1 MSWFKSDPATIAA
14 REAAKA
20 VKSVVNELSTIF
32 YRGKEQKVLGPG
44 DLKRAMELIDKL
56 DNTAN
61 FLDLLKWIMHQTNAK
76 EKLLKKLIDKIKE
89 VNVDIPYNEI
99 IEIVRDG
106 IASRDLRTA
115 MQYGPERRIADT
127 NALKVLV
134 NYASYLKGEN
144 DNSGANVPA
153 ASIKAAAAPAAP
165 AASMK
170 PANASMKPANASMK
184 PANAP
189 NAPLNQGKLE
199 DGLQRLEMD
208 LKEEGTSLN
217 FIVDKEATPSLYR
230 YGKMVLGQAPAS
242 SMQAAPAPAPTPA
255 PVQAAP
261 TKLTFAQR
269 KAARYGAPAASM
281 PQATMATGG
290 MRSRKRR
297 NSKTRKGRTSKSKT
311 PRKAKK

>member
-1 MSWFKSDPATIAA
+1 
-14 REAAKA
+14 
-20 VKSVVNELSTIF
+20 
-32 YRGKEQKVLGPG
+32 
-44 DLKRAMELIDKL
+44 
-56 DNTAN
+56 
-61 FLDLLKWIMHQTNAK
+61 
-76 EKLLKKLIDKIKE
+76 
-89 VNVDIPYNEI
+89 
-99 IEIVRDG
+99 
-106 IASRDLRTA
+106 
-115 MQYGPERRIADT
+115 
-127 NALKVLV
+127 
-134 NYASYLKGEN
+134 
-144 DNSGANVPA
+144 
-153 ASIKAAAAPAAP
+153 
-165 AASMK
+165 
-170 PANASMKPANASMK
+170 
-184 PANAP
+184 
-189 NAPLNQGKLE
+189 
-199 DGLQRLEMD
+199 MD